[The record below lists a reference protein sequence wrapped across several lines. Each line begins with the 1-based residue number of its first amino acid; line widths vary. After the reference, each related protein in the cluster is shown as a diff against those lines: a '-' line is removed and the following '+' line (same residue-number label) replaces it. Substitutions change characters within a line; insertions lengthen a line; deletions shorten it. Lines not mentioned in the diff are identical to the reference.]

1 MSMLNIAKQ
10 IATTGSHT
18 EKFIDV
24 GVRDMS
30 SNQVVLLLII
40 LPSILI
46 VYALLG
52 SWLFNNFVCKALTI
66 VKPITPL
73 QFLGLYFAIKILLN

>member
-1 MSMLNIAKQ
+1 MLNVAKQ
-10 IATTGSHT
+10 FATAGSRT
-18 EKFIDV
+18 EKFTDV

-30 SNQVVLLLII
+30 NSQILLLII
-40 LPSILI
+40 VVVITI
-46 VYALLG
+46 VVYALLG
-52 SWLFNNFVCKALTI
+52 SWLFNNFVCKAVTI